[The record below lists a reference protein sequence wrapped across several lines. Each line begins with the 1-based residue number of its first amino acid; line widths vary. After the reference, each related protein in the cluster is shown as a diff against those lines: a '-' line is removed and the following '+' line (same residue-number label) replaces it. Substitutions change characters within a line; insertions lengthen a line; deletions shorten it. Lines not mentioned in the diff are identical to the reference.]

1 MKLLAQINGPEDLH
15 ELSDAEL
22 VELAQE
28 VRQHIIDTVGEI
40 GGHFGA
46 NLGTC
51 ELAVALHS
59 VLDSPRDKIL
69 WDVGHQAYPHKVL
82 TGRRDQLATIRQYGG
97 LAPFCSI
104 SESPHDIMG
113 AGHASTSIGYA
124 VGIKEGMRQLDPDN
138 NARVVAVIGDGAMT
152 GGVAF
157 EAIGQAGGLGTP
169 IVVVLNDN
177 GMSIAPNVGSLSRYF
192 NRVRLNPKLWRARS
206 DLEGGLT
213 RLPIGIG
220 AAFERLGP
228 HLKESIKAF
237 WAPGLWWEE
246 LDWAYMG
253 VIDGHDVPALRE
265 ALREALAAER
275 PVVVHIATVKGK
287 GFAPAEEGG
296 LEGMEKWHAAKPN
309 SIVNGSPARPKAAA
323 NGSTGRKR
331 IVPPQYTQVFGEAL
345 VRECERDARVV
356 GITAAMNSGTGL
368 SILQKALPDRYFDVG
383 IAEQQAV
390 LFAAGLALEGVKPVA
405 AIYSTFLQR
414 AYDQIVHDV
423 CLQRLNVVFAMDRAG
438 LVGDDGP
445 THHGAFDIA
454 YLRCLPNIV
463 LMAPRDEAML
473 VHMLRTALEYDD
485 GPIALRYPRG
495 EGTGVEMPR
504 RRPGDPDRLRG
515 DPARALRAGGLRSP
529 RGSDRIRHGR
539 RQGAGGGGPARR
551 APDRRDGRRRALCEA
566 DRRRPDGP
574 ARGRA
579 RPARDRRGGRPG
591 RGLRLGRVGGPQRGR
606 SGPQDP
612 AGGAAGP
619 LRGPRQARPA
629 ARGGRLHRGPHR
641 RAGPRG
647 DLRPSARAR
656 ERRLC
661 GHRRLRAPAWATL
674 NPKGHGARATGTGR
688 GTAPTTRSGR
698 LAERNGPPGSAGRFG
713 EEGSKEV
720 QMKRCNSGIDI
731 NMLAAGAGQC
741 DIGHRDQPRRPP
753 ERRTCILWLPPSPP
767 CWREPLSR
775 RARIRRRSLA
785 NTPGNP
791 GVFVPRA
798 ICARVERDAQATA

>member
-1 MKLLAQINGPEDLH
+1 MSLLEKIDGPEDLRGLSEQ
-15 ELSDAEL
+15 ELAQ
-22 VELAQE
+22 LAQE
-28 VRQHIIDTVGEI
+28 VREHIIDTVGEI

-59 VLDSPRDKIL
+59 VLESPRDKIL

-82 TGRRDQLATIRQYGG
+82 TGRRDQLSTIRQYGG

-104 SESPHDIMG
+104 AESPHDIMG

-124 VGIKEGMRQLDPDN
+124 VGIKEGMRYLDSAVDGK
-138 NARVVAVIGDGAMT
+138 VVAVIGDGAMT

-157 EAIGQAGGLGTP
+157 EAIGQAGGMGTP

-177 GMSIAPNVGSLSRYF
+177 GMSIAPNVGALSRYF
-192 NRVRLNPKLWRARS
+192 NRVRLNPKLWHARS
-206 DLEGGLT
+206 EVEGGLT

-253 VIDGHDVPALRE
+253 VIDGHDVRALRE
-265 ALREALAAER
+265 ALREALAAGR

-296 LEGMEKWHAAKPN
+296 LEGMEQWHAAKPK
-309 SIVNGSPARPKAAA
+309 SILNGSPTLPSSVA
-323 NGSTGRKR
+323 NGSRKGSASA
-331 IVPPQYTQVFGEAL
+331 PAPQYTQVFGEAL
-345 VRECERDARVV
+345 VRECERDERIV

-368 SILQKALPDRYFDVG
+368 SLLQKAMPERYFDVG
-383 IAEQQAV
+383 IAEQQAI

-473 VHMLRTALEYDD
+473 VHMLRTALEHD

-495 EGTGVEMPR
+495 EGTGVAL
-504 RRPGDPDRLRG
+504 PGEAKAIAIGTGEILCEAALAPAS
-515 DPARALRAGGLRSP
+515 ARAADAGG
-529 RGSDRIRHGR
+529 
-539 RQGAGGGGPARR
+539 GAGGTRVALIGYGSGVGKALAAAELLREQEIAVTVVDARFAKPIDAGLMAQLAAEHDLLVTVEEGVLAGGFGSAVWETLNDAGLTPRILRVGLPDEYVTHGKPALLHEQVGFTGERIAER
-551 APDRRDGRRRALCEA
+551 VAAAISD
-566 DRRRPDGP
+566 
-574 ARGRA
+574 RGRTHTIQGSGS
-579 RPARDRRGGRPG
+579 RG
-591 RGLRLGRVGGPQRGR
+591 
-606 SGPQDP
+606 S
-612 AGGAAGP
+612 
-619 LRGPRQARPA
+619 
-629 ARGGRLHRGPHR
+629 
-641 RAGPRG
+641 
-647 DLRPSARAR
+647 
-656 ERRLC
+656 
-661 GHRRLRAPAWATL
+661 
-674 NPKGHGARATGTGR
+674 
-688 GTAPTTRSGR
+688 
-698 LAERNGPPGSAGRFG
+698 GSAI
-713 EEGSKEV
+713 V
-720 QMKRCNSGIDI
+720 
-731 NMLAAGAGQC
+731 GA
-741 DIGHRDQPRRPP
+741 
-753 ERRTCILWLPPSPP
+753 
-767 CWREPLSR
+767 
-775 RARIRRRSLA
+775 
-785 NTPGNP
+785 
-791 GVFVPRA
+791 
-798 ICARVERDAQATA
+798 